1 MDGLSRA
8 EYDLLQTWT
17 EVHGVSLPEGINT
30 LIHKLLRSYWSLFEK
45 GGNSLQLLRR
55 LREQM
60 GFTPKSEKGSQ
71 EFKNTPVSSESASD
85 VLKEIEAEIAE
96 SEKKILDLNKSREE
110 LLDAF
115 KRYGYQIGALKRA
128 VSQLHL
134 QRKYK
139 TSISDPNKEDLRF
152 MRPEEAVFTSAMVSK
167 NTCEEKKRVDR
178 MALFERVKG
187 MHSSTDKTIR
197 YEMKVLVTQ
206 IEYEVETVTDP
217 LSGKS
222 VRACMDDEGPAGSSL
237 TWLSYENL
245 LKMHAGFATPIHR
258 IELMLGHEAFSAGKM
273 YRALEWIANFCL
285 PIYLHLPEAL
295 SDAAILSGD
304 DTPIKVLDLSEAPK
318 KEGENIHQT
327 VDESLKWRS
336 GRADGKGDK
345 KALNVTLITGRV
357 TEDPRST
364 IHFFRTHIGSYGN
377 LLTRILEIRNPK
389 KKKIVIQGDL
399 SSSNKPEVWM
409 REKFEMIYA
418 GCGAHGRRPFWRHRN
433 DDREFCYYV
442 LQCFLIIS
450 QVEKMIDAV
459 GRTEKSITKYRRYA
473 KLAWKAIYNRCQ
485 AAITGERPTITTDS
499 RHAIRQW
506 PPQTYLYDA
515 AKYILEHYEKLTY
528 YLKEPRLNWTNN
540 DQERGLRFEK
550 CLQDAAKFKGNR
562 NGRTILDIL
571 RTILATCTAAQVE
584 VSDYL
589 RWIYK
594 NRDHLKTNPQ
604 DYAPF
609 AYAQCLDT
617 LKLKQTS
624 L

>member
-1 MDGLSRA
+1 
-8 EYDLLQTWT
+8 
-17 EVHGVSLPEGINT
+17 
-30 LIHKLLRSYWSLFEK
+30 
-45 GGNSLQLLRR
+45 
-55 LREQM
+55 
-60 GFTPKSEKGSQ
+60 
-71 EFKNTPVSSESASD
+71 
-85 VLKEIEAEIAE
+85 
-96 SEKKILDLNKSREE
+96 
-110 LLDAF
+110 
-115 KRYGYQIGALKRA
+115 
-128 VSQLHL
+128 
-134 QRKYK
+134 
-139 TSISDPNKEDLRF
+139 
-152 MRPEEAVFTSAMVSK
+152 
-167 NTCEEKKRVDR
+167 
-178 MALFERVKG
+178 
-187 MHSSTDKTIR
+187 
-197 YEMKVLVTQ
+197 
-206 IEYEVETVTDP
+206 
-217 LSGKS
+217 
-222 VRACMDDEGPAGSSL
+222 
-237 TWLSYENL
+237 
-245 LKMHAGFATPIHR
+245 
-258 IELMLGHEAFSAGKM
+258 
-273 YRALEWIANFCL
+273 
-285 PIYLHLPEAL
+285 
-295 SDAAILSGD
+295 
-304 DTPIKVLDLSEAPK
+304 
-318 KEGENIHQT
+318 
-327 VDESLKWRS
+327 
-336 GRADGKGDK
+336 
-345 KALNVTLITGRV
+345 VTLITGRV

-459 GRTEKSITKYRRYA
+459 GRTEKSIIKYRRYA

-609 AYAQCLDT
+609 AYAQYLDT